1 MLQTNTFQCVIATDG
16 CESYVIYLYADG
28 LIQWTT
34 GDSSDGVNGTNGT
47 TARIGYSSIDGVNV
61 FNVSE
66 SGTTAIIN
74 IAQTSNINTPGVWM
88 FRISGE
94 GT

>member
-1 MLQTNTFQCVIATDG
+1 M
-16 CESYVIYLYADG
+16 IYLYADG

-34 GDSSDGVNGTNGT
+34 GDASDGMDGLNGTA
-47 TARIGYSSIDGVNV
+47 ARVGYSSIDGVNF

-66 SGTTAIIN
+66 SGTAAILN
-74 IAQTSNINTPGVWM
+74 ITRTSNINTPGVWM

-94 GT
+94 GKYAKICILSTV